1 VSRRGSIKGQ
11 HHARRRGKFEV
22 VCAARFV
29 AAAELSG
36 AFYRQAVAPLLAGR
50 RHAAALLG
58 WGSDVLGYDTERSTD
73 HGWGPRLLIFLPD
86 RGGVDDVERL
96 LDAGLPESFDGWPV
110 RSGWDD
116 VAPRH
121 HVTVTTL
128 SDWLN
133 EFLGID
139 PTAGMSTLDWL
150 LTPQQRLLG
159 VVAGAIYADD
169 GDALA
174 AARRSLAWY
183 PEQVWRWLLACQ
195 WHRLAQEE
203 AFVARTAEVGDAT
216 GSAVIAARLIRDMM
230 RLALL
235 LNRHYAPDSKWLG
248 TTFAAQAHPDGL
260 LDHLA
265 RALAATR
272 AEERE
277 SALAGAWTA
286 LGNRHNAAE
295 LTDPVPVTIGSYHSR
310 PAQVL
315 MADRFSEALLTT
327 VTDPVL
333 RALPPIG
340 AVDQVA
346 DNTDVL
352 NTPTLYRRL
361 AGLYSS
367 PEQQTGAFRPQR
379 PE

>member
-1 VSRRGSIKGQ
+1 M
-11 HHARRRGKFEV
+11 
-22 VCAARFV
+22 CARFV
-29 AAAELSG
+29 PAVDLSG
-36 AFYRQAVAPLLAGR
+36 AFYRRVVAPLLAGR

-86 RGGVDDVERL
+86 PGGVDDVERL
-96 LDAGLPESFDGWPV
+96 LDAGLPESFAGWPV
-110 RSGWDD
+110 RYGWDD

-128 SDWLN
+128 SAWLT
-133 EFLGID
+133 EFLGFD
-139 PTAGMSTLDWL
+139 PTAGMRTLDWL

-159 VVAGAIYADD
+159 VVAGAVYADD
-169 GDALA
+169 ADALA
-174 AARRSLAWY
+174 AARRALAWY
-183 PEQVWRWLLACQ
+183 PDQVWRWLLACQ

-203 AFVARTAEVGDAT
+203 AFVARTAEVGDAS
-216 GSAVIAARLIRDMM
+216 GSAVTAARLIRDMM

-235 LNRHYAPDSKWLG
+235 LDRHYAPYSKWLG
-248 TTFAAQAHPDGL
+248 TTFAAQAHSDGL
-260 LDHLA
+260 SDHLA

-272 AEERE
+272 AEDRE
-277 SALAGAWTA
+277 SALADAWTA
-286 LGNRHNAAE
+286 LGNRHNAAG
-295 LTDPVPVTIGSYHSR
+295 LTDPVSVTIGTYHSR

-333 RALPPIG
+333 RTLPPIG
-340 AVDQVA
+340 AADQIA

-352 NTPTLYRRL
+352 NTPALYRRL

-367 PEQQTGAFRPQR
+367 LEQQTDAVRPQR